1 MRTNSI
7 HMEKVE
13 KKGAFGPFKC
23 LDINTLAFTM
33 AIFSI
38 AQDIDILILAKLNV
52 ATKDKL

>member
-1 MRTNSI
+1 VRTNSI